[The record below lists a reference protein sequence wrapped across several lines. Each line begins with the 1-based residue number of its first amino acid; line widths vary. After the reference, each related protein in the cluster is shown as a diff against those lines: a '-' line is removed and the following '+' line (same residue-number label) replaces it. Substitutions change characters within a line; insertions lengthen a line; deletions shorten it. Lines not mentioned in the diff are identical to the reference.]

1 MGKGTVRDSYG
12 PGLDG
17 EALFKSFFHL
27 IKLPV
32 PSVNEV
38 NAAILAEHFHNVE
51 LQRVSFDSQKG
62 IMCLDLYGF
71 ACVDVT

>member
-17 EALFKSFFHL
+17 EALFKSLFHL

-38 NAAILAEHFHNVE
+38 NAAILAEHFNNVE
-51 LQRVSFDSQKG
+51 L
-62 IMCLDLYGF
+62 
-71 ACVDVT
+71 